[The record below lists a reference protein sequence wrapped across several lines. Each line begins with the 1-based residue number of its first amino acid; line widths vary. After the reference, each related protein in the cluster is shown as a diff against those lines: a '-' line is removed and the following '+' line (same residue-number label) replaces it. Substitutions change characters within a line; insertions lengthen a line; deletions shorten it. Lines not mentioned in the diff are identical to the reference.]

1 MKKAVRKN
9 KQALP
14 ALYLCVEPNVL
25 VLEGKLMQEN
35 KNNKTESKGRR
46 NRGTVAFANDGRKQ
60 GRKSESCVR
69 KRKNVG

>member
-25 VLEGKLMQEN
+25 VLEGKLIKE
-35 KNNKTESKGRR
+35 KKNKTESKGRR
-46 NRGTVAFANDGRKQ
+46 NRGTVAFANEERK
-60 GRKSESCVR
+60 KE
-69 KRKNVG
+69 